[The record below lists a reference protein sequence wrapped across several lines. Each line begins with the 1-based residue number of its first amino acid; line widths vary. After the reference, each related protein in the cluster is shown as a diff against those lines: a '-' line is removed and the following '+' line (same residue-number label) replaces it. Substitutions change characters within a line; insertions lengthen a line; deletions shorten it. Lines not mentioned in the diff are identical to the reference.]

1 MLLEGVFGV
10 LFDVDNIIIDSEIL
24 SFKTMRDIL
33 RESNLDLKESDFI
46 RYFIGKMFGKEQKD
60 FLLSLN
66 PNLAELDMD
75 NFIKERYKRMEE
87 HYKIFGINLL
97 DDVIEVLDL
106 FKGIKISAV
115 SAKTQ
120 KKLSLK
126 LKAGKVEQYFPLE
139 YRSVRE
145 EISIK
150 NRYPKPHPGPYLH
163 GCKLMNVSP
172 GFCMAFEDTEQG
184 VESAFRTGIACIVA
198 IVNKWS
204 KHGNFSKA
212 DYVFSNWRE
221 FLDNRKEVIDGYRL

>member
-126 LKAGKVEQYFPLE
+126 LKAGKVEQYFPL
-139 YRSVRE
+139 
-145 EISIK
+145 
-150 NRYPKPHPGPYLH
+150 
-163 GCKLMNVSP
+163 
-172 GFCMAFEDTEQG
+172 
-184 VESAFRTGIACIVA
+184 
-198 IVNKWS
+198 
-204 KHGNFSKA
+204 
-212 DYVFSNWRE
+212 
-221 FLDNRKEVIDGYRL
+221 